1 MEFIKLMFEMLPN
14 YKAVIY
20 HKKMPCMVGFI
31 ACSPAHKIQTFD
43 KSSMKEAEL
52 RNIVI
57 SHEKSI
63 LAVYACFVS
72 ITVYLQLRQGIADSM
87 KLNKCWYIFDFRY

>member
-57 SHEKSI
+57 SKKHTYGICLLCFYHSL
-63 LAVYACFVS
+63 LAAS
-72 ITVYLQLRQGIADSM
+72 PRDS
-87 KLNKCWYIFDFRY
+87 

>member
-1 MEFIKLMFEMLPN
+1 
-14 YKAVIY
+14 
-20 HKKMPCMVGFI
+20 
-31 ACSPAHKIQTFD
+31 
-43 KSSMKEAEL
+43 MKEAEL

-63 LAVYACFVS
+63 LTVYACFVS

-87 KLNKCWYIFDFRY
+87 KLNKG